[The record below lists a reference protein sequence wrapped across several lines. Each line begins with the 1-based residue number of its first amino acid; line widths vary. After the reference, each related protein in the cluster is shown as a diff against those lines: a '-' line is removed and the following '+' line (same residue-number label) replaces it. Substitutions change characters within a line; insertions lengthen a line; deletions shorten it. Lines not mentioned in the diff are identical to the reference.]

1 MNKLTP
7 YEQFCWSVFDDSVG
21 AQRDGVDT
29 QALAILTPKQKI
41 EVEQKLLD
49 ALTKTNDS
57 RPFIAAGAMKLR
69 TAASILKQRLAVGF
83 KKSICD
89 YMGVHTAHALHLIE
103 QWPDALPIILKIFQ
117 EAPKTPDRQWTRMMA
132 VEALADFQ
140 NNKVSLKALFDAV
153 EDEDD
158 FIGFLAIQSLKKV
171 FVHDDQIAPLLIR
184 LETTQV
190 KPNRWIP
197 NFLNERQKL
206 FTALQ
211 NLIVL
216 EMPKVARQ
224 KKEIHSHISE
234 SSKPDTEQIS
244 LFPASN
250 EEQSSRW

>member
-7 YEQFCWSVFDDSVG
+7 YEQFCWSVFDDSMG

-29 QALAILTPKQKI
+29 QALAILTSEQKI

-49 ALTKTNDS
+49 ALTTTNDS
-57 RPFIAAGAMKLR
+57 RPFIAAGIMKLR
-69 TAASILKQRLAVGF
+69 TAAPILKQRLTAGF

-89 YMGVHTAHALHLIE
+89 YMGVHTAHALYLIE
-103 QWPDALPIILKIFQ
+103 QWPDALPTILEIFHK
-117 EAPKTPDRQWTRMMA
+117 APKTPDHQWTRMMA

-171 FVHDDQIAPLLIR
+171 FAQDDQITPLLNR
-184 LETTQV
+184 LEKTQV

-197 NFLNERQKL
+197 NFLDERQKV
-206 FTALQ
+206 FIALQ
-211 NLIVL
+211 NLVVL
-216 EMPKVARQ
+216 EMPKVATQ
-224 KKEIHSHISE
+224 KKEIQSHVSE
-234 SSKPDTEQIS
+234 SSKPDAEQIS

-250 EEQSSRW
+250 EEQSSR